1 MKLTDVACRA
11 AKPKSTQYK
20 MADGAGLY
28 LLVKPNGRKYW
39 RMNYN
44 FDGKPKTYAIGVYP
58 FVTLA
63 EAREARDSAKKLIK
77 QGIDPNEAKRDQ
89 KRQRVRNAQNTFKA
103 TALDWL
109 EAQRPRWTEATYKNV
124 LRRLDVD
131 VFPVIGD
138 RPLTAIKAPDLL
150 DALKKIEKRGALD
163 IAGRVRQICGQVFR
177 YGIQLGRCEHNPAEA
192 LRGALQTRKTKHFD
206 AIDTRELPE
215 LMQSLRRNDARL
227 YPRTRNA
234 IMLSLLTFLRPGEV
248 RKAQWSHIDLDAGE
262 WIIPAECMKKR
273 RSHFIPLS
281 HQAIAV
287 LREQKEE
294 SGRLNTDWVFPHQ
307 SRPSKPMSDGT
318 VLRAL
323 QNLGFK
329 KRMTAH
335 GFRALARTGIR
346 EKLDY
351 QPDVIEAQLAH
362 KAAGPLG
369 EAYNRAQFLDQRKV
383 MMQDWADYIDTVSA
397 GGTVIH
403 ANFKKQ
409 A

>member
-1 MKLTDVACRA
+1 MT
-11 AKPKSTQYK
+11 
-20 MADGAGLY
+20 DGAGLY
-28 LLVKPNGRKYW
+28 LLVKPNSRKYW
-39 RMNYN
+39 RMNYD
-44 FDGKPKTYAIGVYP
+44 FDGKAKTYAIGVYP

-63 EAREARDSAKKLIK
+63 EARDARDFAKKLIK

-109 EAQRPRWTEATYKNV
+109 EAQRARWTEATYKNV
-124 LRRLDVD
+124 LRRLELD

-192 LRGALQTRKTKHFD
+192 LRGALQTRKTKHFE

-215 LMQSLRRNDARL
+215 LVQALRRNDARL

-234 IMLSLLTFLRPGEV
+234 IMLSLLTFLRPGEI
-248 RKAQWSHIDLDAGE
+248 RQARWSEIDLDAGE
-262 WIIPAECMKKR
+262 WIIPAERMKMR
-273 RSHFIPLS
+273 RPHIIPLS
-281 HQAIAV
+281 RQAVTV

-294 SGRLNTDWVFPHQ
+294 NGKLNTDWVFPHQ
-307 SRPSKPMSDGT
+307 SYPAKPMSDGT

-369 EAYNRAQFLDQRKV
+369 EAYNRAQFLDQRKI

-403 ANFKKQ
+403 ATFKKN

>member
-1 MKLTDVACRA
+1 
-11 AKPKSTQYK
+11 
-20 MADGAGLY
+20 
-28 LLVKPNGRKYW
+28 
-39 RMNYN
+39 MNYN

-63 EAREARDSAKKLIK
+63 EARDARDFAKKLIK

-109 EAQRPRWTEATYKNV
+109 EAQRSRWTEATYKNV
-124 LRRLDVD
+124 LRRLELD
-131 VFPVIGD
+131 VFPIIGD

-177 YGIQLGRCEHNPAEA
+177 YGIQLGRCENNPAEA

-215 LMQSLRRNDARL
+215 LVQALRRNDARL

-234 IMLSLLTFLRPGEV
+234 IMLSLLTFLRPGEI
-248 RKAQWSHIDLDAGE
+248 RQARWSEIDLDAGE
-262 WIIPAECMKKR
+262 WIIPAERMKMR
-273 RSHFIPLS
+273 RPHIIPLS
-281 HQAIAV
+281 RQAVAV

-294 SGRLNTDWVFPHQ
+294 NGKLNTDWVFPHQ
-307 SRPSKPMSDGT
+307 SYPAKPMSDGT

-383 MMQDWADYIDTVSA
+383 MMQDWADYIDTVAA

-403 ANFKKQ
+403 AKFKKN